1 MWEFVV
7 IMRYFL
13 GFHVRP
19 LSYVVVVSVIT
30 CTRRHVAFGLTIRG
44 KCERTNSFSVFH
56 EENACNTY
64 TILYYTILYYTKLV
78 MLLDEATAEAVSI
91 VCGGVR
97 AISRSSPPRTPLINR
112 RCNKFIFI

>member
-1 MWEFVV
+1 M
-7 IMRYFL
+7 
-13 GFHVRP
+13 
-19 LSYVVVVSVIT
+19 
-30 CTRRHVAFGLTIRG
+30 FGLFLMLWLLVLLRVRDAMWLSG
-44 KCERTNSFSVFH
+44 SRSEENVNERTRFPFSTKKMH
-56 EENACNTY
+56 ATP
-64 TILYYTILYYTKLV
+64 ILYYTILYYTKLV